1 MCKQKFMQ
9 DPHLKSKVGMYTREL
24 GITHCPAPAR
34 TAAGVAGRIG
44 STADLVGVVDEQMQ
58 GLSRQLGHCCS
69 EHQTAVATASHD
81 GSKSTVAAVAAAVG
95 TSYKRQ

>member
-1 MCKQKFMQ
+1 LAS
-9 DPHLKSKVGMYTREL
+9 PTALRLPEL
-24 GITHCPAPAR
+24 L
-34 TAAGVAGRIG
+34 
-44 STADLVGVVDEQMQ
+44 LVLLAESVPLLTLLVIVDEQMQ